1 MVFCVVSIIFFIS
14 KDEKIYYTIFYIR
27 RDTTLKKLKKDAN
40 MEKSFGSETKY
51 TTVPNG
57 IYNEPVVSPSR
68 IKSMVDY
75 RVEEVRRRITRE
87 LDQNYNKAAKH
98 SG

>member
-1 MVFCVVSIIFFIS
+1 MH
-14 KDEKIYYTIFYIR
+14 YTIFYIR
-27 RDTTLKKLKKDAN
+27 RDTTLKKFKKDAN
-40 MEKSFGSETKY
+40 KEPSFGSEAKY
-51 TTVPNG
+51 ITEPNG

-87 LDQNYNKAAKH
+87 LDQDYNKTSKN

>member
-1 MVFCVVSIIFFIS
+1 M
-14 KDEKIYYTIFYIR
+14 KI
-27 RDTTLKKLKKDAN
+27 LKKDGN
-40 MEKSFGSETKY
+40 KEKSFGSEIKY
-51 TTVPNG
+51 IKESNG
-57 IYNEPVVSPSR
+57 IYSEPVVSPSR

-87 LDQNYNKAAKH
+87 LDQEYNKAAKN